1 VIQEDAW
8 CKQES
13 TRQWFTLNSKHR

>member
-13 TRQWFTLNSKHR
+13 TRQWFTLNGKHR